1 MSNLE
6 HTTQSPP
13 SRPQAS
19 SVKSAST
26 MELGR
31 ELKAAI
37 ELLSQQLEAERA
49 RLQTYA
55 VGLPSGTVETLLH
68 LRETVDR
75 LSKTLTSY
83 HAELRTMRALAE
95 TTALINSSL
104 DTKSVL
110 DQVMDKV
117 IVLTGAERGYIML
130 TNLRTGELEMRV
142 ARGIDQAQI
151 DRGDLRIS
159 HTVVD
164 ESSPRT
170 ARCAPTTPA
179 AIHAI
184 RGKKVSLAINCA
196 ASSPC
201 RCPCAVR

>member
-164 ESSPRT
+164 EVFTTHRPVRTDNARSDPRYQGQESIVGYQL
-170 ARCAPTTPA
+170 R
-179 AIHAI
+179 
-184 RGKKVSLAINCA
+184 S
-196 ASSPC
+196 SSPC